1 MNLQKDSPKYFMTEK
16 YEVIPFVGKSYESNM
31 RSVLSRILVQFVKA
45 VNKEKLFPKAVVLVL
60 DDDIIQATK
69 PKEVGATIIFSKVI
83 DWLFKQLTRSIEEMK
98 QYLPARA
105 LKAEYPKM
113 YWTEAPQHV
122 NFPNNLLRRKIN
134 SVVQA
139 SADKYPNF
147 KILKMKKF
155 WDAENT
161 NLFRNNRF
169 SGEGLA
175 KYWSSV
181 DAAFQYN
188 ETWRNPFKPKEA
200 EPSSVSQTSGRQIQ
214 QIPLDSQKKLSSV

>member
-1 MNLQKDSPKYFMTEK
+1 M
-16 YEVIPFVGKSYESNM
+16 
-31 RSVLSRILVQFVKA
+31 
-45 VNKEKLFPKAVVLVL
+45 
-60 DDDIIQATK
+60 
-69 PKEVGATIIFSKVI
+69 
-83 DWLFKQLTRSIEEMK
+83 
-98 QYLPARA
+98 PARA

-161 NLFRNNRF
+161 NLFRNNQF

-188 ETWRNPFKPKEA
+188 ETWRNPFKPK
-200 EPSSVSQTSGRQIQ
+200 
-214 QIPLDSQKKLSSV
+214 KLNQAQYHRPQEDKYNKYHWTVKGSRHQFHDNTLRFRLPKLPY